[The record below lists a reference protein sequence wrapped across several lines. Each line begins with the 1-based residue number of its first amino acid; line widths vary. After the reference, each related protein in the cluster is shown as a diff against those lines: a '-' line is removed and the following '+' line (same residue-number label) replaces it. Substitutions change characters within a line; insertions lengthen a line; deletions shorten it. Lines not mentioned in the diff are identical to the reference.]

1 MRSSP
6 QSNLIVTG
14 IKGLGELPVS
24 VCTAVR
30 TAAPTHALTLT
41 EWIDHCVKEVEER
54 GGPCQL
60 SGPQTSAGCM
70 KDMAPATSTPHQ
82 VQGPHRSTASFS
94 TVEAEGP

>member
-14 IKGLGELPVS
+14 IKGLGELPVN

-41 EWIDHCVKEVEER
+41 EWIDHCVEEVEER
-54 GGPCQL
+54 GV
-60 SGPQTSAGCM
+60 
-70 KDMAPATSTPHQ
+70 PASSQDHKP
-82 VQGPHRSTASFS
+82 VQD
-94 TVEAEGP
+94 V